1 MYFQV
6 KNTLNHNRYH
16 IFKHILNSNEFHK
29 KKNKESRFLEKIIFN
44 ILYNFI
50 DLPIMF

>member
-29 KKNKESRFLEKIIFN
+29 KKIKRVDF
-44 ILYNFI
+44 
-50 DLPIMF
+50 